1 MNYLGGLFMN
11 EKKAKETMH
20 DFLAV
25 WEKGEI
31 DNALAFFTVES
42 VWENTQGT
50 FTGIAQIEKY
60 LKWVREANKDF
71 KVTEH
76 KAGIIVQGDTAVIEH
91 ELSGVINGEKWSQP
105 AICVWEFKDDKISEL
120 RTYGDS
126 LVIAQQV
133 AKGPVEKLAVSSIVK
148 AFHAGLE

>member
-1 MNYLGGLFMN
+1 MN
-11 EKKAKETMH
+11 EKRVRETMN
-20 DFLAV
+20 DLLAL

-31 DNALAFFTVES
+31 GKALAYFTEES
-42 VWENTQGT
+42 VWVATQGT
-50 FTGIAQIEKY
+50 FKGLSQIEKY
-60 LKWVREANKDF
+60 MKWVLETNKDF

-76 KAGIIVQGDTAVIEH
+76 LAGIIVQGDTAIIEH